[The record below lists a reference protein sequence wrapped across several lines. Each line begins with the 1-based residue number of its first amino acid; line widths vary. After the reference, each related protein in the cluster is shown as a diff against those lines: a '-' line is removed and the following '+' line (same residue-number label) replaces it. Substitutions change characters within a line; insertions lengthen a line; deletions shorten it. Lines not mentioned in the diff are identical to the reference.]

1 MFYDVISSLLR
12 PLGWWA
18 RLRVEGLEH
27 LPAEGPTL
35 LAPNHDSQMDPVL
48 IGLAAKPRRNLR
60 YLAGDDL
67 WKIPLLGPILD
78 GMRQIPVKRGSGDSR
93 ALDRTVEALKA
104 GDVVTVFPEGRLS
117 WGQRLRARSGLG
129 LLAGWV
135 PEAVVVLCTI
145 EGSTGFVRFPTRPR
159 VTVRFF
165 RPASGGIR
173 PGEDP
178 AVFSARMLK
187 ELRDR
192 VPATPAGRK
201 RIIGGPPRVQPS
213 LARNRALNVLPPE
226 PPAAPKPPAPG
237 AGAEAAK

>member
-1 MFYDVISSLLR
+1 MLYDTISCMLR

-18 RLRVEGLEH
+18 RLRVEGLEN

-93 ALDRTVEALKA
+93 ALDRTVDALKA
-104 GDVVTVFPEGRLS
+104 GDIVTVFPEGRLS
-117 WGQRLRARSGLG
+117 WGERLRARSGLG

-145 EGSTGFVRFPTRPR
+145 EGSTDFVRFPTRPR

-173 PGEDP
+173 PGEAP
-178 AVFSARMLK
+178 AEFSARMLK

-192 VPATPAGRK
+192 VPVTPAGRK
-201 RIIGGPPRVQPS
+201 RIVGGPPRVRQS
-213 LARNRALNVLPPE
+213 LERNKALNVLPPE
-226 PPAAPKPPAPG
+226 PPSRPDPPAVTG
-237 AGAEAAK
+237 TDAAR